1 MRGVLAQMAFLYVG
15 GEVKRKYAQIMAL
28 FYIDIFQLGVD
39 KMFINNGSLLLSMD
53 GQRFLTKSMVII

>member
-15 GEVKRKYAQIMAL
+15 VEVKRKYAQIMAL